1 MDFISQIIHISLNL
15 DTYLVYIVNSFGLWS
30 YVILFLVIF
39 SETGTIVVSF
49 LPGDSLLF
57 VVGALS
63 AKSHLNVVFVIMILS
78 FAAILGDTVNYHIG
92 KFIGPKIFN
101 KQNSKL
107 FSKKHL
113 MEAHDFYEKYGSR
126 TIILA
131 RFIPIIRAF
140 APFVA
145 GIGSMPYKKF
155 LSYNIFGG
163 VLWITLIVSIGY
175 LFGNIPIIKD
185 NFSFLI
191 VFIIVISVLPIL
203 LKELLR
209 KYRKYR

>member
-15 DTYLVYIVNSFGLWS
+15 DTYLVYIVNSFVLWS

-78 FAAILGDTVNYHIG
+78 FAAILGDTLNYHIG

-113 MEAHDFYEKYGSR
+113 MEAHDFYEKYGAR